1 MSFCTQC
8 GHSNPDEGRFCETCG
23 HPMVKPVAVPSE
35 PDAPQAAPQAAP
47 QTAPV
52 KGIQARRQIS
62 RIVGVAMLVIAAMAG
77 AAYVLMPESASKANL
92 ANAINRELQ
101 KQPTLFSEDYC
112 LKNFAYDLT
121 TVHVN
126 PYNTGTERWLN
137 FLSSAGLYSGPES
150 VRNGQGFF
158 SEMLSKYERTPES
171 AKFIRGKALCFADG
185 LELKSV
191 DEFTPAQKVGE
202 QEFSTASVTFA
213 LKNPAPWTHTNDWKA
228 LQPQHVGD
236 VERQVTFVLKEGKWQ
251 VATDASFSAAQKQQV
266 AKSSVNEKSGSTM
279 GWFSKLFSWGTPN
292 PLIGKWRPDLPGFD
306 AMSFEFSSDTMQNG
320 GVRVNVRY
328 EVKDGQITV
337 YPEGSSAGTVF
348 RIIDSNT
355 MVLDTPL
362 ANIKLLRVR

>member
-1 MSFCTQC
+1 MAFCTQC
-8 GHSNPDEGRFCETCG
+8 GHSNPEEGRFCETCG
-23 HPMVKPVAVPSE
+23 HPMVKVAAPPDAHHKPAPDVAQSRPVAGVRP
-35 PDAPQAAPQAAP
+35 
-47 QTAPV
+47 
-52 KGIQARRQIS
+52 KLRLYRL
-62 RIVGVAMLVIAAMAG
+62 VGVAVVVIAAMAG

-213 LKNPAPWTHTNDWKA
+213 LKNPAPWTQTNDWKA

-266 AKSSVNEKSGSTM
+266 SKSSVNQKSGSTT
-279 GWFSKLFSWGTPN
+279 GWLSKLLSWGNTN
-292 PLIGKWRPDLPGFD
+292 PLIGQWEPENDIFV
-306 AMSFEFSSDTMQNG
+306 AMKFEFSADTMQNN
-320 GVRVNVRY
+320 GVRVKVRY
-328 EVKDGQITV
+328 EVKDGQVTV
-337 YPEGSSAGTVF
+337 YPEGSPMGTVF
-348 RIIDSNT
+348 RLIDSNT